1 MEKRIN
7 ANLVMNIKI
16 LDTRND
22 FDLINDIM
30 SRINSSIDELG
41 IIAGYIKYSTF
52 DIEEEE
58 QNRKVKIN
66 KNKRTYRIGL
76 N

>member
-22 FDLINDIM
+22 IDLINDVM
-30 SRINSSIDELG
+30 SRINSSVDGLG

-58 QNRKVKIN
+58 RNRKVKIN